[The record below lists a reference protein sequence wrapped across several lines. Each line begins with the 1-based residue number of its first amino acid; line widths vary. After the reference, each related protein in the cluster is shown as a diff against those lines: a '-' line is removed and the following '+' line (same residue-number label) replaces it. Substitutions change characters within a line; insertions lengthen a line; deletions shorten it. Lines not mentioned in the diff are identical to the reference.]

1 MKDKGAAPNPKFNY
15 NELAQKLEGAENN
28 IRILQSF
35 LTQMGRTMQ
44 HMQNDLT
51 QSINLQKSM
60 HYRVKA
66 QQEFI
71 ASLIQKDHPE
81 YPMEVAIT
89 QRMLSM
95 QINDFNEE
103 SDRDDAANGYLP
115 DDVINENSIIIITS
129 VTPDETVDKGVLRSK
144 VNIQDLNNEDLQKEL
159 IGKKI
164 GDTVEV
170 MIQNVRHV
178 ISVIAIKKAPPAPVE
193 EVSTEVKE

>member
-1 MKDKGAAPNPKFNY
+1 MKEKGAAPNPKFNY

-28 IRILQSF
+28 IRILQTF

-66 QQEFI
+66 QQELI
-71 ASLIQKDHPE
+71 GSLIKKDAPDF
-81 YPMEVAIT
+81 PIEVAIS
-89 QRMLSM
+89 QHMLTM

-115 DDVINENSIIIITS
+115 DDVVNENSIVIITS
-129 VTPDETVDKGVLRSK
+129 QTPDEPVDKGVLRSK
-144 VNIQDLNNEDLQKEL
+144 INIQELNHEDLQKEL

-178 ISVIAIKKAPPAPVE
+178 VSIVAIRKAPPAP
-193 EVSTEVKE
+193 EVPEEVKE